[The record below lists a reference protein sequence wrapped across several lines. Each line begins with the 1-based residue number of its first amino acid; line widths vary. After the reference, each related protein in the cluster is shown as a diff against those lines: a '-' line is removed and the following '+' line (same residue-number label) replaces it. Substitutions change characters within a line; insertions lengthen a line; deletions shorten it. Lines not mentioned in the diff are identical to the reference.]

1 MGFCFPSKKN
11 SAPRD
16 IPDSPSTPEMERRI
30 YKSQCPVISQ
40 AFRFFSLYT
49 SKLQSRSCVRRYLDE
64 TPVQVL
70 ESVFWQTS
78 DLISKSPT
86 VNLTEVHSAFV
97 SWAPIWKLYQSL
109 LSGVTGSHDF
119 HQLNLSWSHLTTGGN
134 HRCPLSMPVLA
145 IFCNVANTGVIC
157 FMRTLV
163 NFMPFEQTVVPA
175 MESNV

>member
-1 MGFCFPSKKN
+1 MASCSKRIFFGLGCQAVVSYFLFCFVSLKLVNPISHHGIWHLLPSKKN

-40 AFRFFSLYT
+40 AFCFFSLYT

-86 VNLTEVHSAFV
+86 VNLTEVHNAFV

-109 LSGVTGSHDF
+109 VSGVTVSHDF
-119 HQLNLSWSHLTTGGN
+119 HQLNLSWSSLDHRGKATGG
-134 HRCPLSMPVLA
+134 H
-145 IFCNVANTGVIC
+145 
-157 FMRTLV
+157 
-163 NFMPFEQTVVPA
+163 
-175 MESNV
+175 

>member
-1 MGFCFPSKKN
+1 MGFDTCFPSKKN

-70 ESVFWQTS
+70 ESVFWQAS

-86 VNLTEVHSAFV
+86 VNLTEVHNAFV

-119 HQLNLSWSHLTTGGN
+119 HQLNLSWSHLTTNAKHRLPIKHAGFGN
-134 HRCPLSMPVLA
+134 LLQRCKHRCHLLHE
-145 IFCNVANTGVIC
+145 NLG
-157 FMRTLV
+157 
-163 NFMPFEQTVVPA
+163 
-175 MESNV
+175 